1 MCFGAGHKGLA
12 ASKHTISH
20 WVRDAILLPYEVRSL
35 PSPLD
40 ISAHSTRRVASSTAL
55 FRGVPL
61 EDICMAV
68 GSSSPHTFVKFCK
81 LDVNTAP
88 GSQVLSA

>member
-1 MCFGAGHKGLA
+1 MLA
-12 ASKHTISH
+12 FKVH
-20 WVRDAILLPYEVRSL
+20 SL

-40 ISAHSTRRVASSTAL
+40 LRAHSTRGVGSPQAL

-61 EDICMAV
+61 EDICMAA
-68 GSSSPHTFVKFCK
+68 GWSSPHTFVRFYN

-88 GSQVLSA
+88 GSHVLSV